1 MDHLIET
8 LALSRYLNDICVDN
22 DIDPTVIIRW
32 LLSEELINLTD
43 YFQDLEGEST

>member
-8 LALSRYLNDICVDN
+8 LALSRDLNDICVDN
-22 DIDPTVIIRW
+22 DIEPTVIIRW

-43 YFQDLEGEST
+43 YFQDLEGGDT